1 MFAGGAQECADP
13 CQNYNNVIWC
23 FLFKEIPFLGFQ
35 ITIHECASMCKGIL
49 HIRCAPFVAFHAKTK
64 FTRSGAFYLR
74 EKHLGFEI
82 TIHECASVCKRI
94 LHIRCAAFFE
104 CHAKTKFT
112 RPGAFCLG
120 KNDCES

>member
-13 CQNYNNVIWC
+13 CQNYNNAIWC
-23 FLFKEIPFLGFQ
+23 FLFKEIPFLEFQ
-35 ITIHECASMCKGIL
+35 IAVHEGASMCKGIL
-49 HIRCAPFVAFHAKTK
+49 HIRCAAFLASHAKTK

-74 EKHLGFEI
+74 GKILDLKSSF
-82 TIHECASVCKRI
+82 TNVYRCVQRI

-112 RPGAFCLG
+112 RPGAFC
-120 KNDCES
+120 